1 MTDKAEKFR
10 SVFLVAIMIISVV
23 AMSFAAMPAAAQV
36 DDTDRTVQG
45 TAAPGDE
52 VTVTTTVTAS
62 EDDAL
67 IGLDEEFDPAFENVE
82 IDDDDGAMGQSPG
95 ASDSEVQLVWS
106 SAESVEVVYTVTIPS
121 NADDGDEFDISGE
134 ASVTLSSN
142 EEVEQI
148 GTDTIVVDDDADPA
162 PGNGDGPGDFH
173 IDEDDPWQGQEVTL
187 SGDLIEPNTA
197 YNLIAVD
204 GFDDGDFD
212 GTDRVRQVVSDGNG
226 EIVVDTGSLDTG
238 YYFVDIDGVD
248 ETQANT
254 FYVNVLDVDAAFD
267 DDSVTDSGP
276 NSVTEFEIET
286 ERGFYSID
294 VSADGDLE
302 DYELFGIFVDRSSSD
317 FQSLAED
324 VVDDDDDIDDVEGV
338 SYEDAVDFLRS
349 EDRTDEE
356 FGDLN
361 VAIFDEDEDDYDE
374 KIRFV
379 GITDTDEYDVDFHG
393 IDDDDY
399 EFEFEETDTE
409 ATATANIS
417 VTESDAEANFED
429 SVYTQSSGDLVEF
442 TVELEDT
449 DDAYI
454 QFGDEESSFV
464 DIFYIEDD
472 SDNGEV
478 TFTLNTRTLGA
489 ADAEHDQVIYS
500 EDDIA
505 QSYLHSGG
513 FDDAANPHFWEDD
526 VDEDYLTYEE
536 YLDELDLIDADD
548 EDGFDQIPRPL
559 QWGTDY
565 DMTVDSDGHFIVED
579 GESDVNNEI
588 GHAILDLVEP
598 QLGSVS
604 TWVGPSDSADEE
616 TNVSELQD
624 KLTER
629 ENVAID
635 DQLVINAEAEGIY
648 GFLAAVDYAENSN
661 DLNDGLEDGY
671 EVAVLN
677 ELLED
682 SGEGVNLVIEDQVRH
697 GNQDP
702 NQIDLG
708 ADESD
713 VYVLV
718 DNDAGELFII
728 VDTSD
733 EPFDRSIE
741 SGDEFNVELEYE
753 TDGDDRFRFDEDTG
767 ERSWLG
773 GADGDRD
780 AAAFPYYQP
789 DSTQSVSTT
798 FTLEDAE
805 AVFDHLDEDELV
817 QIEASD
823 DFEITGTTN
832 VAPGTDGHLR
842 ISNQPGES
850 SFVYD
855 PDVEIDSDGSF
866 TAEST
871 DFSERS
877 TDTEAVVNYRVG
889 GSTID
894 SADGIFV
901 DEVVTDDDG
910 DEADEEDDTPEDTD
924 DTPEDTD
931 DTPADTD
938 DTPAVTDDGDD
949 EPPADDDDIPG
960 FGVAVALV
968 ALLAAAMLALRRQN

>member
-1 MTDKAEKFR
+1 MTETKKKVNA
-10 SVFLVAIMIISVV
+10 VFMAVLMVLSVV
-23 AMSFAAMPAAAQV
+23 AVSAAFAAPAAAQEISV
-36 DDTDRTVQG
+36 EDQDVHEDGSTVELSSSDTASINVVLPDGWTAEDISDGGDYFENTNEVNWDWGSDRADRSVSFTLIPADGAEDGDSETVSVVNDQASSE
-45 TAAPGDE
+45 TFT
-52 VTVTTTVTAS
+52 VTV
-62 EDDAL
+62 DA
-67 IGLDEEFDPAFENVE
+67 
-82 IDDDDGAMGQSPG
+82 
-95 ASDSEVQLVWS
+95 
-106 SAESVEVVYTVTIPS
+106 
-121 NADDGDEFDISGE
+121 
-134 ASVTLSSN
+134 
-142 EEVEQI
+142 
-148 GTDTIVVDDDADPA
+148 DTDPA
-162 PGNGDGPGDFH
+162 PGNGGAPAELEISNH
-173 IDEDDPWQGQEVTL
+173 DPWQGEEVTL
-187 SGDLIEPNTA
+187 TGTAIDANEA

-212 GTDRVRQVVSDGNG
+212 GTERVRQVTSNNDG

-248 ETQANT
+248 ESEENT

-267 DDSVTDSGP
+267 DDSVTDAGP

-294 VSADGDLE
+294 VTADGDLE
-302 DYELFGIFVDRSSSD
+302 DYELFGIFVGDEATND
-317 FQSLAED
+317 LAQD
-324 VVDDDDDIDDVEGV
+324 VVANDDDIDDTEGV
-338 SYEDAVDFLRS
+338 TYEDIVDYLRS
-349 EDRTDEE
+349 DGDLDEE
-356 FGDLN
+356 HGELN
-361 VAIFDEDEDDYDE
+361 VMLLDEDEDDYDE
-374 KIRFV
+374 MIRFS
-379 GITDTDEYDVDFHG
+379 GISDTDEYDVDFADIG
-393 IDDDDY
+393 EDDY

-409 ATATANIS
+409 ATATANIT
-417 VTESDAEANFED
+417 VTESDAEANFDD

-454 QFGDEESSFV
+454 QFGDEDSSFV
-464 DIFYIEDD
+464 DVFYIEDD

-478 TFTLNTRTLGA
+478 TFTVNTRTIGA
-489 ADAEHDQVIYS
+489 ADAEHDQVVYS
-500 EDDIA
+500 DDDIVE
-505 QSYLHSGG
+505 SYLHSGG
-513 FDDAANPHFWEDD
+513 FDDADGPHFWADD
-526 VDEDYLTYEE
+526 VDEEYLTYEE
-536 YLDELDLIDADD
+536 YLDELDLIDEGDG
-548 EDGFDQIPRPL
+548 EDGFDQLPRPL

-598 QLGSVS
+598 QLNSVS

-616 TNVSELQD
+616 TNVEDLQD

-648 GFLAAVDYAENSN
+648 GYLAAVDYAENSN

-682 SGEGVNLVIEDQVRH
+682 DGEGVNMVIEDQVAH

-702 NQIDLG
+702 NQIDLT

-741 SGDEFNVELEYE
+741 NGDEFNVELEYE
-753 TDGDDRFRFDEDTG
+753 TDGDDRFRFDEDTN
-767 ERSWLG
+767 ERSWQG
-773 GADGDRD
+773 GAGGDTD
-780 AAAFPYYQP
+780 AAAFPYYQA

-877 TDTEAVVNYRVG
+877 TDTETIVNYRVG
-889 GSTID
+889 GSTVD
-894 SADGIFV
+894 STDGIFV
-901 DEVVTDDDG
+901 DEVVTDDDA
-910 DEADEEDDTPEDTD
+910 DEADDDADEEPPETD
-924 DTPEDTD
+924 DTDEEPPETD
-931 DTPADTD
+931 DTDEEPPETD
-938 DTPAVTDDGDD
+938 DTDD
-949 EPPADDDDIPG
+949 EPPAEDDDIPG

>member
-1 MTDKAEKFR
+1 MTETKKKVNA
-10 SVFLVAIMIISVV
+10 VFMAVLMVLSVV
-23 AMSFAAMPAAAQV
+23 AVSAAFAAPAAAQEISV
-36 DDTDRTVQG
+36 EDQDISEDGSTVELSSS
-45 TAAPGDE
+45 D
-52 VTVTTTVTAS
+52 TAS
-62 EDDAL
+62 
-67 IGLDEEFDPAFENVE
+67 IN
-82 IDDDDGAMGQSPG
+82 
-95 ASDSEVQLVWS
+95 VQLPDGWT
-106 SAESVEVVYTVTIPS
+106 AEDIS
-121 NADDGDEFDISGE
+121 DDGDLLATNEVNWDFGDRDDR
-134 ASVTLSSN
+134 SVSFTL
-142 EEVEQI
+142 I
-148 GTDTIVVDDDADPA
+148 PADDAEDGDSETLTVINDHGTQETFTATVDAETEPA
-162 PGNGDGPGDFH
+162 PGNGDGPAYDFN
-173 IDEDDPWQGQEVTL
+173 IDEQDPWQGQEVTL
-187 SGDLIEPNTA
+187 TGDVIEPNTA

-204 GFDDGDFD
+204 GFDGGDFD
-212 GTDRVRQVVSDGNG
+212 GTERVRQVTSNNDG

-248 ETQANT
+248 ESEENT

-267 DDSVTDSGP
+267 DDSVTDAGP

-302 DYELFGIFVDRSSSD
+302 DYELFGIFVDESHSD
-317 FQSLAED
+317 WDSLAND
-324 VVDDDDDIDDVEGV
+324 VVANDDDIDEVEEV
-338 SYEDAVDFLRS
+338 TPEDAVDHLRS
-349 EDRTDEE
+349 ADRTDET
-356 FGDLN
+356 FGDLS
-361 VAIFDEDEDDYDE
+361 VTLFDEEDEDDYDE
-374 KIRFV
+374 MIRFV
-379 GITDTDEYDVDFHG
+379 GISDTDEYDVDFAG
-393 IDDDDY
+393 IDEDDY

-417 VTESDAEANFED
+417 VTESDSEANFDD

-454 QFGDEESSFV
+454 QFGDEDSSFV
-464 DIFYIEDD
+464 DVFYIEDD

-478 TFTLNTRTLGA
+478 TFTVNTRTIGA
-489 ADAEHDQVIYS
+489 ADAEHDQVVYS
-500 EDDIA
+500 DDDIVE
-505 QSYLHSGG
+505 SYLHGG
-513 FDDAANPHFWEDD
+513 FDEGDGPHFWADD
-526 VDEDYLTYEE
+526 VDEEYLTYEE
-536 YLDELDLIDADD
+536 YLDELDLIDEGDG
-548 EDGFDQIPRPL
+548 EDGFDQLPRPL

-598 QLGSVS
+598 QLSSVS

-616 TNVSELQD
+616 DNVEDLQD

-635 DQLVINAEAEGIY
+635 DQLVIKAEAEGIY
-648 GFLAAVDYAENSN
+648 GYLAAVDYAENSN

-682 SGEGVNLVIEDQVRH
+682 DGEGVNMVIEDQVAH

-702 NQIDLG
+702 NQIDLT

-713 VYVLV
+713 VYLLV
-718 DNDAGELFII
+718 DNDAGEFYLI

-741 SGDEFNVELEYE
+741 NGDEFNVELEYE
-753 TDGDDRFRFDEDTG
+753 TDGDDRFRFDEDTN
-767 ERSWLG
+767 ERSWQG
-773 GADGDRD
+773 GAGGDTD

-798 FTLEDAE
+798 FTLEDPE

-855 PDVEIDSDGSF
+855 PDVEIDSDGTF

-877 TDTEAVVNYRVG
+877 TDTEAVVNYRIG

-894 SADGIFV
+894 STDGIFV
-901 DEVVTDDDG
+901 DEVVTDDDA
-910 DEADEEDDTPEDTD
+910 DEADDDADEEPPETDDTD
-924 DTPEDTD
+924 DEPPETDDTDDEPPETDDTD
-931 DTPADTD
+931 DTPAE
-938 DTPAVTDDGDD
+938 PA
-949 EPPADDDDIPG
+949 EDDDIPG